1 MGMSSGKPSILAIL
15 IALFAVFFFNLCIST
30 VFAVTLF
37 VYFTGEKPAP
47 GGGFCVNALT
57 LFMTIT
63 LTSLFVKYGN
73 NKTKE

>member
-1 MGMSSGKPSILAIL
+1 MPSGKPSILAIL

-37 VYFTGEKPAP
+37 VYFTGEKPVP
-47 GGGFCVNALT
+47 GGGFGVNALT
-57 LFMTIT
+57 LFMTIA
-63 LTSLFVKYGN
+63 LTSIFVKFCN

>member
-30 VFAVTLF
+30 VFAVMLF

-47 GGGFCVNALT
+47 GGGFGVNAFV
-57 LFMTIT
+57 LFMTIA
-63 LTSLFVKYGN
+63 LTSLFVKHHN

>member
-1 MGMSSGKPSILAIL
+1 
-15 IALFAVFFFNLCIST
+15 
-30 VFAVTLF
+30 VTLF